1 MSVVILF
8 YKTIEIMTLYQKTL
22 QDFHKGYMGFATLAI
37 IGQSCLGSVAVMYIL
52 KNGTSLVQMFQLA
65 AVVIACMIL
74 NGSILSQ
81 QKPKMVFDLLLISVL
96 VSLVMIVLNVFL
108 I

>member
-1 MSVVILF
+1 
-8 YKTIEIMTLYQKTL
+8 MTLYQKAL
-22 QDFHKGYMGFATLAI
+22 GDFRKGYMGFATLAI
-37 IGQSCLGSVAVMYIL
+37 IGQSCFGSVAVMYIL
-52 KNGTSLVQMFQLA
+52 QNGTSFGQMIQLA

-81 QKPKMVFDLLLISVL
+81 QKPKLVFDLLLVSIL
-96 VSLVMIVLNVFL
+96 VSFVMIVLNTIF